1 VRPSSVTGS
10 DLNTVRRAYREA
22 QGSTRWLF
30 LIVLL
35 ELLAIPL
42 VLLTPLPLAIAV
54 DSALGNEP
62 LPSIVAAV
70 VPGRLESSAQSV
82 LLLACVFQVV
92 VVFLVHARGVLATYL
107 QTSTGERITVR
118 LRARLLS
125 HAQLLSFA
133 VHDTRGT
140 ADSIYRIQYD
150 APALQDL
157 VLVSF
162 IPLVTAVSTLGFM
175 LAVIAGIDLALALV
189 ALAATPLLY
198 AAARHYRRRIKPRYV
213 ELKRIESR
221 ALNAVQEI
229 FSALRVIKAFG
240 RENAEQQRFT
250 AESEQ
255 GADVRVRVYVSEE
268 LFNLAVSLLTA
279 SGTALVLYLG
289 ISRVSSGALT
299 LGSLLLV
306 LSYLSQLYGPLQ
318 VISRQ
323 SGRMQGKITSA
334 ERVIELLDERPAIAE
349 PRHPLPL
356 GRCQGRIAIRN
367 VSFAYGDVSVLQH
380 VSLDVPPGTRVGI
393 AGRTGAGKST
403 LLNLLLRF
411 YDPTE
416 GSIQLDGRD
425 IRKLRLSDLR
435 RQFGVVLQE
444 PFLFSST
451 IGDNIAY
458 SRPGAGRE
466 AITAA
471 ATAAGVHD
479 FVQSLPAGYDTPVGE
494 RGMRLSGG
502 ERQRIS
508 LARAFLKD
516 APILLLDEPTSSV
529 DVRTEA
535 EIMVAMD
542 RLMVGRTT
550 FMIAHR
556 LSTLDHCELMVEI
569 HDARLHVARQG
580 AVIDVTERDLDG
592 RILYGT

>member
-1 VRPSSVTGS
+1 MRSFATGS
-10 DLNTVRRAYREA
+10 DLTTVRRAYREA

-30 LIVLL
+30 VIVLL
-35 ELLAIPL
+35 DLLAIPL

-62 LPSIVAAV
+62 LPRLVAAV
-70 VPGRLESSAQSV
+70 VPDRMESSAQSI

-92 VVFLVHARGVLATYL
+92 VVFLVQARGVLGTYL

-125 HAQLLSFA
+125 HAQLLSFTF
-133 VHDTRGT
+133 HDTRGT

-162 IPLVTAVSTLGFM
+162 LPLITAVSTLAFM
-175 LAVIAGIDLALALV
+175 IAVITGIDLALALV

-221 ALNAVQEI
+221 ALTAVQEI
-229 FSALRVIKAFG
+229 FSAIRVVKAFG
-240 RENAEQQRFT
+240 REEAEQQRFT
-250 AESEQ
+250 AESER
-255 GADVRVRVYVSEE
+255 GADARVRVYVSEE
-268 LFNLAVSLLTA
+268 IFNLGVNLLTA
-279 SGTALVLYLG
+279 SGTALVLYIG
-289 ISRVSSGALT
+289 ITRVSSGALT

-306 LSYLSQLYGPLQ
+306 LAYLSQLYGPLQ
-318 VISRQ
+318 VISKQ
-323 SGRMQGKITSA
+323 SGRMQGKIASA
-334 ERVIELLDERPAIAE
+334 ERVMELLDERPAVAE
-349 PRHPLPL
+349 PRRAVPL
-356 GRCQGRIAIRN
+356 GRSQGGITMED
-367 VSFAYGDVSVLQH
+367 VSFAYGDIPVLQD

-411 YDPTE
+411 YDPTAGCIE
-416 GSIQLDGRD
+416 LDGHD
-425 IRKLRLSDLR
+425 IRTLRLADLR

-451 IGDNIAY
+451 IGANIAY
-458 SRPGAGRE
+458 GRPEATLE

-479 FVQSLPAGYDTPVGE
+479 FVQSLPDGYGTLVGE

-516 APILLLDEPTSSV
+516 APVLLLDEPTSSV

-535 EIMVAMD
+535 EIMEAMD

-556 LSTLDHCELMVEI
+556 LSTLDRCDLVVQI
-569 HDARLHVARQG
+569 QDTRLDVVRHGV
-580 AVIDVTERDLDG
+580 VIDLREPGPTG
-592 RILYGT
+592 RVLHGT